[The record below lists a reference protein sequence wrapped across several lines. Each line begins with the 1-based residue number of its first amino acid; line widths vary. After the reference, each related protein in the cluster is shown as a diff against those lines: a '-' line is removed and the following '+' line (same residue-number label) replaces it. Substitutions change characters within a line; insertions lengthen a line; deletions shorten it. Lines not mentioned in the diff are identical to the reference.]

1 MKKRVFLTG
10 ATGLMG
16 WAGLQELLKQPDKF
30 DVTILARHSKKNL
43 KKLASIMDKIH
54 VVWGD
59 LTRYE
64 DVLAGVSG
72 ADYVLHVG
80 GMVSPS
86 ADYFPK
92 KTLHVNVTAAQ
103 NVVKAV
109 LAQPNADDIR
119 VVYIGSV
126 AQTSDRNEPVHWGRT
141 GDPICSS
148 VYDHYGI
155 SKIIAERIFAD
166 SGLKHWV
173 SLRQSGILYPGILK
187 NFDPIMF
194 HVPIRGM
201 LEWAT
206 VEDSGR
212 LLANV
217 CGDDVPEEFWNRFY
231 NISSGPSYRMTNY
244 EFECKILKA
253 VHCPRP
259 EKIFNANW
267 FVLRNFHGQYYLD
280 ADELEKYL
288 HFRENSTADEY
299 FDKMS
304 KGLPWFF
311 HLAKIVP
318 ACIIKAALWP
328 MANKKRW
335 GTQWWIKHN
344 DQNRI
349 KAYYG
354 SLENWKNIPDWKHA
368 DLSAPAGMD
377 QAVHIDHGYDESKP
391 LSALTLEELQKAAE
405 FRGGKL
411 ISTSYDGDPEKQLE
425 WECHKGHR
433 FMASPKLI
441 LLGGHWCPEC
451 LPPAWD
457 YDDLAAHSPF
467 FAQIWL
473 PNHQGEHNVYGPE
486 IFDGWEE

>member
-1 MKKRVFLTG
+1 MKRVFLTG
-10 ATGLMG
+10 ATGVMG
-16 WAGLQELLKQPDKF
+16 WAGLQELLKKPDQYE
-30 DVTILARHSKKNL
+30 VVVLARHSKKNIEKL
-43 KKLASIMDKIH
+43 KPLMDRIK

-59 LTRYE
+59 LTRYD
-64 DVLAGVSG
+64 DVLKGVTD

-92 KTLHVNVTAAQ
+92 KTLHVNVTAAE
-103 NVVKAV
+103 NVVKAI
-109 LAQPNADDIR
+109 LAQPNADQIKA
-119 VVYIGSV
+119 VYIGSV
-126 AQTSDRNEPVHWGRT
+126 AQTSDRNAPVHWGRT

-155 SKIIAERIFAD
+155 SKIIAERVFAEA
-166 SGLKHWV
+166 GLKHWV

-194 HVPIRGM
+194 HVPIKGV

-212 LLANV
+212 LLANI
-217 CGDDVPEEFWNRFY
+217 CGDDVPDEFWNRFY

-253 VHCPRP
+253 CSCPRP
-259 EKIFNANW
+259 EKIFNTKW

-280 ADELEKYL
+280 ADVLENYL
-288 HFRENSTADEY
+288 HFRANIPVDDY
-299 FDKMS
+299 FKQMS
-304 KGLPWFF
+304 DTLPKIFKC
-311 HLAKIVP
+311 AKIVP
-318 ACIIKAALWP
+318 PFIIKAAMLP
-328 MANKKRW
+328 MANKKQW

-354 SLENWKNIPDWKHA
+354 SKENWEKIPDWRHT
-368 DLSAPAGMD
+368 DLSDLPGQEHAL
-377 QAVHIDHGYDESKP
+377 HIDHGYDESKR
-391 LSALTLEELQKAAE
+391 LEDLTVEDLQQAAA

-411 ISTSYDGDPEKQLE
+411 LSTSYSGNPEEKLE

-433 FMASPKLI
+433 FSATPKLI
-441 LLGGHWCPEC
+441 LLGGHWCPVC

-457 YDDLAAHSPF
+457 YDDLSAHSPF
-467 FAQIWL
+467 FAQVWAH
-473 PNHQGEHNVYGPE
+473 NHQGEHNVYGPE
-486 IFDGWEE
+486 IFDGWEK